1 MAQITLYLED
11 ETARKLKSVAESSG
25 KSVSSLVAGLIRRKI
40 SDHWPENITRLA
52 GAWSDIP
59 DAEQIRSGQPKDLP
73 RETL

>member
-25 KSVSSLVAGLIRRKI
+25 MSVSSLVAGLIRRKI
-40 SDHWPENITRLA
+40 SSHWPEKISRLA
-52 GAWSDIP
+52 GAWSDLP
-59 DAEQIRSGQPKDLP
+59 DAKQIRSGQPKDVS